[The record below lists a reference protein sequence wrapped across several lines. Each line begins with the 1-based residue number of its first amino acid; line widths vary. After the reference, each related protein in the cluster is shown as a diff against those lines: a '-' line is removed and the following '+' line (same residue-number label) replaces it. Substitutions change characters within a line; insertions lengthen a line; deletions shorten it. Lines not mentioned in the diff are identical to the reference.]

1 VNLARLTRYGHS
13 YWLDNLTRRM
23 IADGSLA
30 RRVNEEGLGGV
41 TSNPAIFHKAIASS
55 GDYDEQIR
63 QGVLVGRSARELYED
78 LTTTDV
84 RAACD
89 ILRPVFD
96 RTQGADGFVS
106 LEVSPHLA
114 HDTAGS
120 IAEAHC
126 LHGLVDRPN
135 LLIKIPGTAAGV
147 PAVEEL
153 LFDGINVNV
162 TLLFAVES
170 YQAVADAYLRA
181 LERRLEAGRPI
192 DNIASV
198 ASFFLSRID
207 VLVDTLLG
215 DGASANAASLLGKAA
230 IANAQLAYAR
240 FLKLLDGK
248 RWKMLA
254 QRGARP
260 QRLLWASTGT
270 KNPAYRDVMYVEP
283 LIGLYTVNTMPEETI
298 AAFAD
303 HGEVGNT
310 VASGL
315 DEAQQVMAA
324 LEEAGIDFRLVT
336 GKLEVEGIQKF
347 IEPYDALLDV
357 IEGKREGFR
366 QTSGESSPSDHSGG
380 VPTKLG

>member
-1 VNLARLTRYGHS
+1 VNPARLTKYGQS

-23 IADGSLA
+23 ITDGSLA
-30 RRVNEEGLGGV
+30 RRVKEEGLGGV
-41 TSNPAIFHKAIASS
+41 TSNPAIFHKAITRS
-55 GDYDEQIR
+55 GDYDDQIR
-63 QGVLVGRSARELYED
+63 QGALAGLSARELYED

-96 RTQGADGFVS
+96 RTRGADGFVS

-120 IAEAHC
+120 IAEAGR
-126 LHGLVDRPN
+126 LHGVVDRPN

-153 LFDGINVNV
+153 LFDAINVNV

-170 YQAVADAYLRA
+170 YQAVAEAYLRA

-207 VLVDTLLG
+207 VLVDKLLG
-215 DGASANAASLLGKAA
+215 DSASANAASLLGKAA

-240 FLKLLDGK
+240 FLELLGGK
-248 RWKMLA
+248 RWQALA
-254 QRGARP
+254 QRGARQ

-283 LIGLYTVNTMPEETI
+283 LIGAYTVNTMPEETI

-310 VASGL
+310 VASGI
-315 DEAQQVMAA
+315 DDARQVMAA
-324 LEEAGIDFRLVT
+324 LEEAGIDFCAITVQ
-336 GKLEVEGIQKF
+336 LESEGIEKF
-347 IEPYDALLDV
+347 IEPYDVLLDV
-357 IEGKREGFR
+357 IDGKLGNFR
-366 QTSGESSPSDHSGG
+366 QASA
-380 VPTKLG
+380 

>member
-1 VNLARLTRYGHS
+1 MRPSRLGEYSQS

-30 RRVNEEGLGGV
+30 RRVSEEGLGGV

-63 QGVLVGRSARELYED
+63 HGVRIGRSTRELYED

-84 RAACD
+84 RSACD
-89 ILRPVFD
+89 ILRPVYD
-96 RTQGADGFVS
+96 RTGGADGFVS

-126 LHGLVDRPN
+126 LHGVVGRPN
-135 LLIKIPGTAAGV
+135 LMIKIPGTAAGV

-153 LFDGINVNV
+153 LFEGINVNI

-170 YQAVADAYLRA
+170 YQAVAEAYLRA
-181 LERRLEAGRPI
+181 VERRLEAGKSVEK
-192 DNIASV
+192 IASV

-207 VLVDTLLG
+207 VLVDKLLG
-215 DGASANAASLLGKAA
+215 GSASADAAALRGKAG
-230 IANAQLAYAR
+230 IANAQLAYAQFR
-240 FLKLLDGK
+240 ALLAGK
-248 RWKMLA
+248 RWQALA
-254 QRGARP
+254 KRGARP

-283 LIGLYTVNTMPEETI
+283 LIGAYTVNTMPEETI
-298 AAFAD
+298 AAFSD

-310 VASGL
+310 LASGA
-315 DEAQQVMAA
+315 DQARRVMTA
-324 LEEAGIDFRLVT
+324 LEGAGIDFRLVT
-336 GKLEVEGIQKF
+336 AQLEAEAIRKF
-347 IEPYDALLDV
+347 IEPYDALLEV
-357 IEGKREGFR
+357 IEGKRGALR
-366 QTSGESSPSDHSGG
+366 PATGG
-380 VPTKLG
+380 RHRHGHAGGNPTKPG